1 MVGSPHLLEL
11 SGIGNGDHLRALGL
25 DVVHHLPGVGENLRD
40 HYAPRFTGRAKNTS
54 TINELTRG
62 PKLLGEVGK
71 YLLGRPSILGLGPT
85 LVYCFWHS
93 DPAIRNHDLQLTF
106 APASYK
112 EGVQSEIDTEPGFT
126 CAAWQQRP
134 ESRGFIHA
142 RTSDPYDKPV
152 IQPNYLDAEEDRRV
166 VLAGMKLARQL
177 MHSSALAP
185 YLDYEVYPGPDISS
199 DEELLQVARERGT
212 TTYHMMGTCRMG
224 PATDPTAVVDDQLRL
239 HGLNGLRVIDASIM
253 PTMLSANLNAGAM
266 MIGEKGADLVLGKP
280 LLEAEILPA

>member
-1 MVGSPHLLEL
+1 M
-11 SGIGNGDHLRALGL
+11 
-25 DVVHHLPGVGENLRD
+25 VHHLPGVGENLRD
-40 HYAPRFTGRAKNTS
+40 HYAPRFTGRARNTS

-62 PKLLGEVGK
+62 PKLLGELGK
-71 YLLGRPSILGLGPT
+71 YLFGRPSILGLGPT

-142 RTSDPYDKPV
+142 RTADPYDKPA

-185 YLDYEVYPGPDISS
+185 YLDHEVYPGPDISS
-199 DEELLQVARERGT
+199 DDELFQVARERGT

-266 MIGEKGADLVLGKP
+266 LIGEKGADLVLGRPP
-280 LLEAEILPA
+280 LEPEILSA